1 MAKSY
6 KNDIFEVIKNIDNK
20 NYNYYDTLSDEQQKE
35 IQPYVLMRWISTVND
50 EKKHIDFNN
59 KVNNNVNLYFWQLSK
74 YKDLQYKLLCTCGN
88 KMFNKHLWVAS
99 SKSNID
105 KNFKMIKSINSSLTD
120 DEIRFKY
127 KNISASE
134 LKEIT
139 QNLGLLNQE

>member
-1 MAKSY
+1 
-6 KNDIFEVIKNIDNK
+6 
-20 NYNYYDTLSDEQQKE
+20 
-35 IQPYVLMRWISTVND
+35 
-50 EKKHIDFNN
+50 
-59 KVNNNVNLYFWQLSK
+59 
-74 YKDLQYKLLCTCGN
+74 
-88 KMFNKHLWVAS
+88 MFNKHLWVAS